1 MRSFCKFKIGQIVT
15 HSDIIAEFK
24 CGNMGGMRRSKA
36 TNSLVI
42 ISDHTKGLYEDKW
55 FGDVLHYT
63 GMGKNGDQD
72 LNFMQNKTLAESDRN
87 GVEVHL
93 FEVLVPTKYIYRG
106 LVSLAGSPYQEIQKG
121 EDGVPRKVWMFPL
134 KLQTGSQ
141 TIPEAS
147 FNKYIKEKE
156 KLAEKLTLDKL
167 KERAEQNESNKVSSR
182 SVTSNVFV
190 RDAFV
195 AEYAKRRA
203 NGVCQLCGQKAPFNN
218 KEGIPYLECHHIEWL
233 SEGGSDTIENTV
245 ALCPNCH
252 RKMHILNLSSD
263 KEKLKIQAK
272 IRLSK

>member
-1 MRSFCKFKIGQIVT
+1 MSGFCKFKIGQTVTNADIV
-15 HSDIIAEFK
+15 AEFK
-24 CGNMGGMRRSKA
+24 CGNSGGMRRSKT

-63 GMGKNGDQD
+63 GMGKKGDQD
-72 LNFMQNKTLAESDRN
+72 LSFMQNKTLAESDIN

-106 LVSLAGSPYQEIQKG
+106 IVTLAGKPYQEIQKD

-134 KLQTGSQ
+134 KLENGSQ
-141 TIPEAS
+141 AIYEET

-156 KLAEKLTLDKL
+156 KTAKKLTLTEL
-167 KERAEQNESNKVSSR
+167 KERAKQNESKKVSNR
-182 SVTSNVFV
+182 KVTSNVFI

-203 NGVCQLCGQKAPFNN
+203 NGICQLCGQKAPFSD
-218 KEGIPYLECHHIEWL
+218 KEGNPYLECHHIKWL

-252 RKMHILNLSSD
+252 RKMHVLNLPCD
-263 KEKLKIQAK
+263 KEKLKNQAK
-272 IRLSK
+272 SR

>member
-1 MRSFCKFKIGQIVT
+1 MSSFCKFKIGQKVT
-15 HSDIIAEFK
+15 NSEIISEFK

-55 FGDVLHYT
+55 FGDILHYT

-72 LNFMQNKTLAESDRN
+72 LYFSQNKTLAQSDTN

-93 FEVLVPTKYIYRG
+93 FEVLVPTEYIYRG
-106 LVSLAGSPYQEIQKG
+106 VVYLADKHYQEIQKG

-134 KLQTGSQ
+134 KLKTGSQ
-141 TIPEAS
+141 AIPEDS
-147 FNKYIKEKE
+147 FNKYIKDKE
-156 KLAEKLTLDKL
+156 KIAEKLSLSELQK
-167 KERAEQNESNKVSSR
+167 RAEQNESDKVSSR
-182 SVTSNVFV
+182 KVTSNVFV

-203 NGVCQLCGQKAPFNN
+203 NGICQLCGQKAPFYN
-218 KEGIPYLECHHIEWL
+218 KEGKPYLECHHIEWI

-252 RKMHILNLSSD
+252 RKMHVLNLPSD
-263 KEKLKIQAK
+263 KERLRAK
-272 IRLSK
+272 AKNR

>member
-1 MRSFCKFKIGQIVT
+1 
-15 HSDIIAEFK
+15 
-24 CGNMGGMRRSKA
+24 
-36 TNSLVI
+36 VI
-42 ISDHTKGLYEDKW
+42 FAI
-55 FGDVLHYT
+55 
-63 GMGKNGDQD
+63 
-72 LNFMQNKTLAESDRN
+72 MQK
-87 GVEVHL
+87 
-93 FEVLVPTKYIYRG
+93 
-106 LVSLAGSPYQEIQKG
+106 
-121 EDGVPRKVWMFPL
+121 
-134 KLQTGSQ
+134 SQ
-141 TIPEAS
+141 
-147 FNKYIKEKE
+147 
-156 KLAEKLTLDKL
+156 
-167 KERAEQNESNKVSSR
+167 VSSR

-252 RKMHILNLSSD
+252 RKMHVLNLPSD

>member
-1 MRSFCKFKIGQIVT
+1 
-15 HSDIIAEFK
+15 
-24 CGNMGGMRRSKA
+24 GNMGGMRRSKA

-93 FEVLVPTKYIYRG
+93 FEVLVPTEYIYRG

-252 RKMHILNLSSD
+252 RKMHVLNLPSD

>member
-1 MRSFCKFKIGQIVT
+1 MSSFCKFKIGQKVT
-15 HSDIIAEFK
+15 NSEIISEFK
-24 CGNMGGMRRSKA
+24 CGNMGGMRRSKT

-55 FGDVLHYT
+55 FGDILHYT

-72 LNFMQNKTLAESDRN
+72 LYFSQNKTLAQSDTN

-93 FEVLVPTKYIYRG
+93 FEVLVPTEYIYRG
-106 LVSLAGSPYQEIQKG
+106 VVYLADKPYQEIQKG

-134 KLQTGSQ
+134 KLNTGSQ
-141 TIPEAS
+141 AIPEDS

-156 KLAEKLTLDKL
+156 KTAEKLSLSELQK
-167 KERAEQNESNKVSSR
+167 RAEQNESDKVSSR
-182 SVTSNVFV
+182 KVTSNVFV

-203 NGVCQLCGQKAPFNN
+203 NGICQLCGQKAPFYN
-218 KEGIPYLECHHIEWL
+218 KEGKPYLECHHIEWI

-252 RKMHILNLSSD
+252 RKMHVLNLLSD
-263 KEKLKIQAK
+263 KERLRAK
-272 IRLSK
+272 AKK